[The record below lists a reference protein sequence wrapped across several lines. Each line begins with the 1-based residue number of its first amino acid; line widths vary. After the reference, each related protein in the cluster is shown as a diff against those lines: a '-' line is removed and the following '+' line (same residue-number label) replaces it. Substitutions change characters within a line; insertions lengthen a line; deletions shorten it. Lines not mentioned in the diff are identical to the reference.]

1 MEFVSR
7 LIVSIIHI
15 SRGCHFPIEQDPFSI
30 FFLLYA
36 KKVGILKN
44 MDLERL
50 AFWSDKNTNYG
61 DNILLELYGKF
72 QNVTQL
78 SVSDNYAY
86 RSLVIM
92 LNRK

>member
-1 MEFVSR
+1 
-7 LIVSIIHI
+7 
-15 SRGCHFPIEQDPFSI
+15 
-30 FFLLYA
+30 
-36 KKVGILKN
+36 

-92 LNRK
+92 LNNIDDKLYQKYYCDLIEGLISHLYGG